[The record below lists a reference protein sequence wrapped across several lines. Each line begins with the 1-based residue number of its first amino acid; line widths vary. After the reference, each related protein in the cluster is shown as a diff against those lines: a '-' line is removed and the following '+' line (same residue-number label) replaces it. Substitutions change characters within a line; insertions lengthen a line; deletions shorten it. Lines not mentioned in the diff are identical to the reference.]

1 MKQITVCEDNQKT
14 SFKSVLLTQITYY
27 CSHSF
32 GYLETYLLVET
43 AVFWQINSALIYGQ
57 DESASGG
64 NYLSALTT
72 EGVLATGLH

>member
-1 MKQITVCEDNQKT
+1 MSQITVCEDNQKI

-27 CSHSF
+27 SRQNF
-32 GYLETYLLVET
+32 GYLETSLLVEA

-64 NYLSALTT
+64 NSLSPLTT
-72 EGVLATGLH
+72 EGILATGLH